1 MVDTKCCLCSG
12 RAPVCMFVRACAGV
26 HMRCAPV
33 CMCSCAHVCVAARV
47 CGVRRRACV
56 LARMCVCVCAGVH
69 VRVAARACVRM
80 RSHHLIKPIHVK
92 TADNTSDIFTK
103 PLQRKAF
110 QKHRAA
116 LLGLS

>member
-1 MVDTKCCLCSG
+1 MDNSAAIDMSYDPVSHASTKHIQARDLHI
-12 RAPVCMFVRACAGV
+12 RDLVRDG
-26 HMRCAPV
+26 
-33 CMCSCAHVCVAARV
+33 
-47 CGVRRRACV
+47 
-56 LARMCVCVCAGVH
+56 
-69 VRVAARACVRM
+69 
-80 RSHHLIKPIHVK
+80 LIKPIHVK